1 MANTN
6 ALTAR
11 MFFNGFLNGEYTV
24 GRGENTKTIAATDEE
39 GNFTEEMINYAKE
52 AIKKLDNK
60 NANRSPS
67 SNQKINENIK
77 NAILDYMETESV
89 YTAPELAKAM
99 DKDFGTDEKPI
110 TSQKIIPLM
119 AQLAESGEVIIIE
132 GYRPKLSNNKLGGKV
147 KGYRLADE

>member
-24 GRGENTKTIAATDEE
+24 GRGENAVKVSATDEE
-39 GNFTEEMINYAKE
+39 GNFTDEMIAYAKE

-67 SNQKINENIK
+67 ANQKTNEEIK
-77 NAILDYMETESV
+77 NAILDYMVSESV

-99 DKDFGTDEKPI
+99 DKDFGTEEKPI
-110 TSQKIIPLM
+110 TSQKISPLM
-119 AQLAESGEVIIIE
+119 TQLAESGEIVIIE
-132 GYRPKLSNNKLGGKV
+132 GYRPKLSNGKLGGKV

>member
-6 ALTAR
+6 AMTAR

-24 GRGENTKTIAATDEE
+24 GRGENAKTVTATDEE

-60 NANRSPS
+60 NANRNPS
-67 SNQKINENIK
+67 ANQKTNVEIK
-77 NAILDYMETESV
+77 NAILDYMTAESI

-110 TSQKIIPLM
+110 TSQKISPLM